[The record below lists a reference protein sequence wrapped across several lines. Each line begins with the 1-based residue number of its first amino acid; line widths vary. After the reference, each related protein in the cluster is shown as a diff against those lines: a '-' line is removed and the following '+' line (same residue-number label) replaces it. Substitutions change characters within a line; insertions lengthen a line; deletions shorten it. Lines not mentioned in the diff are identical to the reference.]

1 MNIMHNK
8 PEKLI
13 TQLRH
18 GTEND
23 VTQPA

>member
-1 MNIMHNK
+1 MHNK